1 MSRFEPL
8 KYLEAKIQDRVN
20 ALQITEVAQHFNNPN
35 LEIEMCEALLAI
47 FNIVKNF
54 EEARWARTPI
64 IKSNKN
70 LSWIV
75 SSKINPILSKTK
87 DIGGTSLLDYDFVK
101 FSLSEKSEK
110 NHIQNLAIFFQK
122 QDYFDDSEKS
132 ALAFLSETLF
142 ILVAHYSPNE
152 KKSKKGDGFYC
163 LYCFRERNL
172 GSDAC
177 DMHNGVN
184 RTKGERFYKRYV
196 EMKKAINFYG
206 RGGGFRNLK
215 VFNSIA
221 LNELSERK
229 VCLWS
234 AASDKSAWI
243 KEVLTLFEIHDDKWK
258 VQAKTEELLRLSIKD
273 DLSFFRNWP
282 SSLNGTMFRYQ
293 AYILAKYRRPTTKMI
308 EKLNQVWGGQKIID
322 VAKKSNVIRPGLQ
335 RAVIDW
341 RKKINRLR
349 SDKVPDEL
357 IKVALGLEFLPA
369 LKSGGAANKNSPQ
382 RF

>member
-1 MSRFEPL
+1 
-8 KYLEAKIQDRVN
+8 
-20 ALQITEVAQHFNNPN
+20 
-35 LEIEMCEALLAI
+35 
-47 FNIVKNF
+47 
-54 EEARWARTPI
+54 
-64 IKSNKN
+64 
-70 LSWIV
+70 
-75 SSKINPILSKTK
+75 
-87 DIGGTSLLDYDFVK
+87 
-101 FSLSEKSEK
+101 
-110 NHIQNLAIFFQK
+110 
-122 QDYFDDSEKS
+122 
-132 ALAFLSETLF
+132 
-142 ILVAHYSPNE
+142 
-152 KKSKKGDGFYC
+152 
-163 LYCFRERNL
+163 
-172 GSDAC
+172 
-177 DMHNGVN
+177 MHNGVN

-196 EMKKAINFYG
+196 EMKKAINFYE

-308 EKLNQVWGGQKIID
+308 EKLNQVWGGQKVID
-322 VAKKSNVIRPGLQ
+322 VAKKSNVLRPGLQ

-349 SDKVPDEL
+349 SDKIPDEL
-357 IKVALGLEFLPA
+357 IKVALELEFLPA
-369 LKSGGAANKNSPQ
+369 LKSGGAANKKSPQ